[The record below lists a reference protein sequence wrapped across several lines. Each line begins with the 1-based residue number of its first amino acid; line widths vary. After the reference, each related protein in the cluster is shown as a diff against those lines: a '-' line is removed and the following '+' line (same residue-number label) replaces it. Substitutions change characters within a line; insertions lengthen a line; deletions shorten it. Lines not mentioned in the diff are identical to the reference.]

1 MSMLKFS
8 FNTIYIP
15 IKYTLGVNDRW
26 VYENKIEDITNI
38 YIYDIT
44 WNVYTASGT
53 GSDPRFLI
61 PSYSIRT
68 L

>member
-26 VYENKIEDITNI
+26 VYENKIENITNI
-38 YIYDIT
+38 YIICK
-44 WNVYTASGT
+44 
-53 GSDPRFLI
+53 
-61 PSYSIRT
+61 
-68 L
+68 